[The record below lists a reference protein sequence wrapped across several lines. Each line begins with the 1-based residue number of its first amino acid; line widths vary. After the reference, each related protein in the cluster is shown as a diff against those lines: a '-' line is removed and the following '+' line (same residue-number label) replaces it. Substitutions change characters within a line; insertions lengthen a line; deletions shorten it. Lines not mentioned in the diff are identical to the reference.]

1 MKDLT
6 QTFIKE
12 LKSLKHP
19 TPKDCLID
27 FYSEVTGSPI
37 SEYDNKTINDIAN
50 NILRDYAATAD
61 INPLSELTTNIQN
74 ELNTYTQNNKNF
86 VITNDTFRTMYTN
99 AILKTL
105 MHVQVRNEQGELIN
119 GFTD

>member
-6 QTFIKE
+6 QTFIKK

>member
-1 MKDLT
+1 MKELT
-6 QTFIKE
+6 QLFIKE
-12 LKSLKHP
+12 LKSLKHS

-27 FYSEVTGSPI
+27 FYSEVTGSPT

-50 NILRDYAATAD
+50 NLLRDYASTAD

-74 ELNTYTQNNKNF
+74 ELNTYTQNKKNI

-105 MHVQVRNEQGELIN
+105 MHVQVRNEQGKFIN